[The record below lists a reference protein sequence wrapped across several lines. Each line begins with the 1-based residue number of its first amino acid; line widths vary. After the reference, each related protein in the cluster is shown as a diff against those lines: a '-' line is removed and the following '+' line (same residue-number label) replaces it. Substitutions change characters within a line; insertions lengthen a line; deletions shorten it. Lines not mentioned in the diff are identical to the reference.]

1 MNPLV
6 AIVGLLLISLFFV
19 SIAMGQR
26 RASKDGFQDIQ
37 LSVVPDICSTL
48 NSTDCNKTQGCIYS
62 PEAGL
67 CVKKHEVEHFT
78 ASAVLAKEIVESMTN
93 YLPDAPNEPV
103 PNGTF

>member
-6 AIVGLLLISLFFV
+6 AIVGLLLIALFFV

-26 RASKDGFQDIQ
+26 RASKDGFQDIM
-37 LSVVPDICSTL
+37 LSAVPDICSSL

-78 ASAVLAKEIVESMTN
+78 ASAMLAKEIVESMTN

>member
-1 MNPLV
+1 MQILI

-26 RASKDGFQDIQ
+26 RASKQGFQDMK
-37 LSVVPDICSTL
+37 LSAVPDICSTL
-48 NSTDCNKTQGCIYS
+48 NSSDCNKTQGCIYS

-67 CVKKHEVEHFT
+67 CVKKHEVEHF
-78 ASAVLAKEIVESMTN
+78 AAPAMLAKEIVESMTN

-103 PNGTF
+103 ANGTY